1 MAHHLENALIWGG
14 MTIVAVAFLILSAF
28 LFD

>member
-1 MAHHLENALIWGG
+1 MTHRLEEALIWGG
-14 MTIVAVAFLILSAF
+14 RTGIAVAFLLLSAF